1 MPLGASNNTLFGGSL
16 FNQKYSPLDNIVIR
30 AGDKDFYVKL
40 FNQRITA
47 LSNVF
52 PKKLSLFTSAW
63 PEPDVDTAPMVVISN
78 NRAKWIETL
87 LDNAVAKNKVAAF
100 TGYNDTKT
108 FDNGP
113 VAWYAP
119 LRSQR
124 PLFIVVHHAEYAY
137 YKKLL
142 DGYYKNVYV
151 VGWRVPFRKGQFGPA
166 GFGAS
171 RFAALELV
179 KGLGY
184 HKAWTVDDNVVNIN
198 G

>member
-1 MPLGASNNTLFGGSL
+1 
-16 FNQKYSPLDNIVIR
+16 
-30 AGDKDFYVKL
+30 
-40 FNQRITA
+40 
-47 LSNVF
+47 
-52 PKKLSLFTSAW
+52 
-63 PEPDVDTAPMVVISN
+63 MVVMWN
-78 NRAKWIETL
+78 NGGKWIETL

-142 DGYYKNVYV
+142 DGYYKNVYA

-166 GFGAS
+166 GFGA
-171 RFAALELV
+171 RPVAPRAARA
-179 KGLGY
+179 GLRCQHTVSARGY
-184 HKAWTVDDNVVNIN
+184 
-198 G
+198 